1 MQKDMIKSGEKVLIV
16 SDSWKSLMDFRGK
29 LIEELA
35 KKHKVYVFTPKIL
48 QHTFRE
54 RLVSLNVEIFENN
67 LNGSSVSVISD
78 IHYIIQLYKLIK
90 QIKPSIFFPYTFKP
104 VIYGTILAKI
114 CRVKVVVPMLTGLGY
129 NFAPDK
135 SKNWIKIITHFLLK
149 ASLYN
154 SKRQHIIFQNKDDHQ
169 TLIDHK
175 IISSNHKSYIVNGSG
190 VDLKHYSYKPPN
202 TDSASFL
209 MIARLINAKGIY
221 EYYEAARIIHFL
233 YPNIQFKLIGALDN
247 NIDAISSNLFNAIKS
262 GKTIQ
267 YLGEVDDVR
276 PYINNASVVVLPSY
290 YGEGIPRCLLE
301 AMAMGRAI
309 ITCNSVGCKETVNFL
324 TEINGFLV
332 PVKNVAALVSA
343 IEYYLLHPDI
353 IVSHGLNGLLMAR
366 KKFDVNLVN
375 TEILKIMQLN

>member
-1 MQKDMIKSGEKVLIV
+1 
-16 SDSWKSLMDFRGK
+16 
-29 LIEELA
+29 
-35 KKHKVYVFTPKIL
+35 
-48 QHTFRE
+48 
-54 RLVSLNVEIFENN
+54 
-67 LNGSSVSVISD
+67 
-78 IHYIIQLYKLIK
+78 
-90 QIKPSIFFPYTFKP
+90 
-104 VIYGTILAKI
+104 
-114 CRVKVVVPMLTGLGY
+114 
-129 NFAPDK
+129 
-135 SKNWIKIITHFLLK
+135 
-149 ASLYN
+149 
-154 SKRQHIIFQNKDDHQ
+154 
-169 TLIDHK
+169 
-175 IISSNHKSYIVNGSG
+175 
-190 VDLKHYSYKPPN
+190 
-202 TDSASFL
+202 